1 VFLQLKKQWR
11 KIVSLLMSFI
21 LVLLLN
27 NWIQA
32 APQTGTQ
39 ILWDTYG
46 IPHIYGE
53 NSKSLFYAFGWAQMQ
68 SHGNLILRLYGQA
81 RGQAAEFWGE
91 DYLESDRWVQ
101 TMGIPNRAKAWYESQ
116 NPSFRNYIDAFV
128 GGMNAYAKEHPEALT
143 QELKVALPLKPV
155 DVLAH
160 AQRVINFT
168 FVVDPERLEDIAEND
183 TPKGSNGWAIAPS
196 RSESGNAMLLANPHL
211 PWSDLYLWYE
221 AQLVAPEINAYGAT
235 LVGFPVLTIA
245 FNDNLG
251 WTHTINTHDGWD
263 AYELPLANNG
273 YRFNGKIRS
282 FDREEKVLKVKEKNG
297 NLRSESLVVRR
308 SVHGPILTEKQ
319 GKAIALRV
327 VGLDKPAALQQW
339 WDMARSKNF
348 SEFETALKRLEI
360 PMFTVMYAD
369 RQGHIMH
376 LFNGQ
381 VPIRKKGDFKY
392 WSGTIPGNTSETLWS
407 KNHPYA
413 DLPRVVDPPSGWLQN
428 TNDPPWTTTFP
439 SPIAP
444 DKYPAYMA
452 PRGPMDLRSQR
463 SAKML
468 LEDEKISFAELM
480 RYKHST
486 QVELADRLLD
496 DLIPVARQGSEKA
509 RRAAEVLATWNR
521 KVDADSRGAVLFAF
535 WKQAMDDDRLFAKPW
550 SEDAPLTTPDGLAN
564 PAEAVQVLE
573 ATANKVEVTYGA
585 LDVAWGEVFR
595 LPGVANLPANGG
607 DGDLGVF
614 RSVWFAPGKDN
625 RFQAVGG
632 DSFVAAIEF
641 SNPVKA
647 RALNSYG
654 NATQPGSPHAGDQLQ
669 LFARQELRPVWRSRS
684 EIEAHLSSR
693 QKL

>member
-1 VFLQLKKQWR
+1 
-11 KIVSLLMSFI
+11 MSFL

-27 NWIQA
+27 NWVQA

-53 NSKSLFYAFGWAQMQ
+53 NSQSVFYAFGWAQMQ

-81 RGQAAEFWGE
+81 RGQAAEYWGE

-116 NPSFRNYIDAFV
+116 NPIFRNYIDAFV

-143 QELKVALPLKPV
+143 KELKVALPLKPV

-160 AQRVINFT
+160 AQRVINFS
-168 FVVDPERLEDIAEND
+168 FVVNPARLEDIAEND
-183 TPKGSNGWAIAPS
+183 TPKGSNAWAIAPS

-221 AQLVAPEINAYGAT
+221 AQLVGPEINAYGAT

-251 WTHTINTHDGWD
+251 WTHTVNTHDGWD
-263 AYELPLANNG
+263 AYELTLANDG

-327 VGLDKPAALQQW
+327 VGLDKPGALEQW

-369 RQGHIMH
+369 RQGRIMH

-392 WSGTIPGNTSETLWS
+392 WSGTIPGNTSETLWTQ
-407 KNHPYA
+407 NHPYG

-452 PRGPMDLRSQR
+452 PRGPMSLRSQR

-468 LEDEKISFAELM
+468 LEDQKISFAELM

-509 RRAAEVLATWNR
+509 RRAAEVLATWDR
-521 KVDADSRGAVLFAF
+521 KVEADSRGAVLFAF
-535 WKQAMDDDRLFAKPW
+535 WKQAMDDARLFAKPW

-564 PAEAVQVLE
+564 PAEAVRVLE
-573 ATANKVEVTYGA
+573 ATATKVEVTYGA

-607 DGDLGVF
+607 DNNLGVF

-625 RFQAVGG
+625 RFQAVAG

-647 RALNSYG
+647 RALTSYG
-654 NATQPGSPHAGDQLQ
+654 NASQPGSPHAGDQLQ

-684 EIEAHLSSR
+684 EVEAHLSSR

>member
-1 VFLQLKKQWR
+1 MFIQLKKQSR
-11 KIVSLLMSFI
+11 RIVSLLTSFI

-27 NWIQA
+27 NGVQS
-32 APQTGTQ
+32 APEIGNQ

-53 NSKSLFYAFGWAQMQ
+53 NTKSLFYAFGWAQMQ

-101 TMGIPNRAKAWYESQ
+101 TMGIPNRANAWYESQ
-116 NPSFRNYIDAFV
+116 TPIFRNYIDAFV

-143 QELKVALPLKPV
+143 EELKVALPLKPV

-168 FVVDPERLEDIAEND
+168 FIVEPERVESLAEND

-221 AQLVAPEINAYGAT
+221 AQLIAPEINAYGAT

-251 WTHTINTHDGWD
+251 WTHTVNTHDGWD
-263 AYELPLANNG
+263 AYELPLANDG
-273 YRFNGKIRS
+273 YRFDGKIRS

-369 RQGHIMH
+369 REGHIMH

-381 VPIRKKGDFKY
+381 VPIRKNGDFKY

-444 DKYPAYMA
+444 DNYPAYMA

-480 RYKHST
+480 QYKHST

-509 RRAAEVLATWNR
+509 RRAAEVLATWDR

-535 WKQAMDDDRLFAKPW
+535 WKKAMDADRLFAKPW

-564 PAEAVQVLE
+564 PAEAVRVLE
-573 ATANKVEVTYGA
+573 ATATKVEVTYGA

-595 LPGVANLPANGG
+595 LPGVANLPANGA
-607 DGDLGVF
+607 DGALGVF
-614 RSVWFAPGKDN
+614 RSVWFAPRKDN
-625 RFQAVGG
+625 RFQAVAG

-647 RALNSYG
+647 MALNSYG
-654 NATQPGSPHAGDQLQ
+654 NASQPGSPHAGDQSE
-669 LFARQELRPVWRSRS
+669 LFARKELRPVWRSRS

>member
-1 VFLQLKKQWR
+1 VFLQLKKQGR
-11 KIVSLLMSFI
+11 RIVSLLMSFI

-101 TMGIPNRAKAWYESQ
+101 TMGIPNRANAWYESQ
-116 NPSFRNYIDAFV
+116 NPIFRNYLDAFV

-143 QELKVALPLKPV
+143 EELKVALPLKPV

-221 AQLVAPEINAYGAT
+221 AQLIAPEINAYGAT

-251 WTHTINTHDGWD
+251 WTHTVNTHDGWD
-263 AYELPLANNG
+263 AYELPLANDG

-468 LEDEKISFAELM
+468 LEDEKISFDELM
-480 RYKHST
+480 QYKHST

-509 RRAAEVLATWNR
+509 RRAAEVLATWDR

-564 PAEAVQVLE
+564 PAEAVRVLE
-573 ATANKVEVTYGA
+573 ATATKVEVTYGA

-595 LPGVANLPANGG
+595 LPGEANLPANGA
-607 DGDLGVF
+607 DGALGVF

-625 RFQAVGG
+625 RFQAVAG

-647 RALNSYG
+647 MALNSYG
-654 NATQPGSPHAGDQLQ
+654 NASQPGSPHAGDQSE
-669 LFARQELRPVWRSRS
+669 LFARKELRPVWRSRS